1 MIKKQL
7 IYESPEVK
15 VTEVLAEGVLCMS
28 GKSLEDWGE
37 GAKVTWDEEF

>member
-15 VTEVLAEGVLCMS
+15 VTEVLAEGVLCS
-28 GKSLEDWGE
+28 SIQTWEETDLEW
-37 GAKVTWDEEF
+37 